1 MHEINIAQKCFFS
14 KRCQVFVVQTSLP
27 CYYGP
32 PTTKT
37 KPTSILSIFVMI
49 LSYFKIKIK
58 KKCMDNGCLV
68 SKHDSPQRI
77 SDFCRRLESKASAL
91 KASQDLV
98 KNSRFLIFKN
108 QTFNKGNKAT

>member
-14 KRCQVFVVQTSLP
+14 KRCQVFMVQTSLP

-37 KPTSILSIFVMI
+37 KPTSILSIFDII

-58 KKCMDNGCLV
+58 GNCMIIDGLI
-68 SKHDSPQRI
+68 SKYDTPPKS
-77 SDFCRRLESKASAL
+77 SFFCRKLMPKARALNGVKVWSKI
-91 KASQDLV
+91 Q
-98 KNSRFLIFKN
+98 RFLIF
-108 QTFNKGNKAT
+108 